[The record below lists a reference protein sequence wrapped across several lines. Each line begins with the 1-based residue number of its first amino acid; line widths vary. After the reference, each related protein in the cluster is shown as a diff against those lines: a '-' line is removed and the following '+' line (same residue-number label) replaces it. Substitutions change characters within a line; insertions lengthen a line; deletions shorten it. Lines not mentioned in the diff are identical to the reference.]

1 MAWGLL
7 IDPRGSPWAP
17 WLSVTEVLPAQ
28 GEWFD
33 ASRLLDPQPRHF
45 VSLRAGIDGAAA
57 LAFDLGAPAEM
68 LTHAALIATTL
79 AAGMLRLAGSASDP
93 TGAAGEAFDTGALDL
108 AGLAEPRT
116 GSIVMALAPVGP
128 AQYLRVELAGQ
139 VPNGFV
145 EVGLGVAGPTRSVVA
160 VGIITAS
167 CRPVRQAASISTPAS
182 SSLKKGSI
190 SEVGPLV
197 DRRMRANYAAK
208 SPRVRLSSRECVSST
223 KSAASNLR
231 HLCYSNRVLIFC
243 SAVLMEE
250 VNLNRLSVSEQLR
263 GLVRLTRWKEYVP
276 FVIPL
281 TLAGA
286 LPALEAAGALPP
298 GMGARVR
305 AWIESCRRD
314 PACG

>member
-145 EVGLGVAGPTRSVVA
+145 ELGLVVAGAAVLPARQWQFGAAAGRLDLSLGETAAETGVMFGRPGAAPRIWQFSVPHARAESVPA
-160 VGIITAS
+160 GPAMPLTD
-167 CRPVRQAASISTPAS
+167 RLRLAAA
-182 SSLKKGSI
+182 
-190 SEVGPLV
+190 
-197 DRRMRANYAAK
+197 DRRDVLAIPDIADAPTAMSRRAIWG
-208 SPRVRLSSRECVSST
+208 R
-223 KSAASNLR
+223 
-231 HLCYSNRVLIFC
+231 
-243 SAVLMEE
+243 
-250 VNLNRLSVSEQLR
+250 
-263 GLVRLTRWKEYVP
+263 
-276 FVIPL
+276 
-281 TLAGA
+281 
-286 LPALEAAGALPP
+286 
-298 GMGARVR
+298 
-305 AWIESCRRD
+305 IESAGGDVMQHFDVVTVPWRVVERL
-314 PACG
+314 